1 MKKLLLNTILLGLFL
16 IAGMKL
22 QAQPP
27 VKFNYQGIARA
38 ADGNPLV
45 NQALGFRIS
54 IIDGSAAGTV
64 QFVETHTATT
74 NSSGLYTLTIG
85 AGTAVTG
92 TIMSPTWP
100 GTGTFI
106 KVEIDPAGGAAY
118 VDAGTTELKYVPYS
132 IMSNFSVAADQARRL
147 TLFGSADN
155 VLTHNGTGWTA
166 APGPWVKTG
175 TVLSM
180 NNAGLGVNQVYVGS
194 SAGSPSSFM
203 DVVDGTAGR
212 STLTANQINTTGTA
226 FQAAVKGVN
235 FATDANG
242 YGVYGLHNGTGSGV
256 YGESNTTSAG
266 GIGVRGYCRGAG
278 AGVLASADASAA
290 GNGVYATAGSGNGV
304 LSSSLSGSGV
314 RGTSSSGA
322 GVMGLSTSS
331 DGVVGVSSAANGVK
345 GTATTG
351 TGVSGEA
358 STTGLGVYGSGKI
371 GVWAQ
376 ANEAQ
381 APAIALQVTGA
392 VKATGSNKF
401 AYRTGETTVAVGEFT
416 LSHGNQAATDIIM
429 VTPVHTDNTRTAFP
443 GYFLNWSGT
452 AWKIYNASDDGTPLL
467 FPSGT
472 SFNVIVIRL

>member
-1 MKKLLLNTILLGLFL
+1 MKNLLLNTILLGLFL

-147 TLFGSADN
+147 TLFGSANN
-155 VLTHNGTGWTA
+155 VLTHDGTNWTA
-166 APGPWVKTG
+166 APGLINTNG
-175 TVLSM
+175 ARSTVLNPIKNQLVVGDPTLSSANDYVAINTKIDSASNLILGYRGM
-180 NNAGLGVNQVYVGS
+180 IVANANNTKVGNNAAIVAFNGGTSGLGLYTFALNDPAIFAESNSGS
-194 SAGSPSSFM
+194 
-203 DVVDGTAGR
+203 T
-212 STLTANQINTTGTA
+212 INT
-226 FQAAVKGVN
+226 VN
-235 FATDANG
+235 RTANG
-242 YGVYGLHNGTGSGV
+242 YGLISYAHGVSGTAIFGAATTGGTGVEGTS
-256 YGESNTTSAG
+256 TTS
-266 GIGVRGYCRGAG
+266 
-278 AGVLASADASAA
+278 
-290 GNGVYATAGSGNGV
+290 NGVSG
-304 LSSSLSGSGV
+304 
-314 RGTSSSGA
+314 
-322 GVMGLSTSS
+322 
-331 DGVVGVSSAANGVK
+331 K
-345 GTATTG
+345 ATTG

-381 APAIALQVTGA
+381 APAIALQVTGQI
-392 VKATGSNKF
+392 KATGSNKF
-401 AYRTGETTVAVGEFT
+401 AYRTSVTTAVVAELT
-416 LSHGNQAATDIIM
+416 LSHSNQASTDIIM
-429 VTPVHTDNTRTAFP
+429 VTPVTTNNTLTGFP
-443 GYFLNWSGT
+443 GYILNWSGSE
-452 AWKIYNASDDGTPLL
+452 WKIYNVSDDGIPSA
-467 FPSGT
+467 FPIGT
-472 SFNVIVIRL
+472 SFNVIVIRI